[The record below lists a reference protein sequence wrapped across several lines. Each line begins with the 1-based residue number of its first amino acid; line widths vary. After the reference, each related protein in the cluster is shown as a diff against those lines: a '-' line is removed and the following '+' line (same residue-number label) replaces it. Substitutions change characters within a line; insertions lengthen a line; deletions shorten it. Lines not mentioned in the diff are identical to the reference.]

1 MSKTGVNRATHLS
14 IAWAMAL
21 AVITLVEWNNLGR
34 DPIGQ
39 EIFLPF
45 ITREIS
51 VNVMES
57 DASDPLDFGTTSEGN
72 DGVAGGLQY
81 EVEFIFNGPLF
92 LAYFFCPILALQGI
106 GLLVARIK
114 RE

>member
-1 MSKTGVNRATHLS
+1 MSTPAINRASHLG
-14 IAWAMAL
+14 IAWAVAL
-21 AVITLVEWNNLGR
+21 AVITLVEWNSLSR

-45 ITREIS
+45 ITREITI
-51 VNVMES
+51 NAME
-57 DASDPLDFGTTSEGN
+57 AGPSDPLDFDTMNAEGEGAS
-72 DGVAGGLQY
+72 DGLQY

-92 LAYFFCPILALQGI
+92 LAYFFGPVLVLRGI
-106 GLLVARIK
+106 GLLVGRIK